1 MDIQLK
7 VKTVLQLQE
16 LAKIQE
22 REISD
27 ILMDA
32 IEHYVEQHTDESAFR
47 EKTRT
52 IMHDH
57 KWLLDELADR

>member
-7 VKTVLQLQE
+7 TKTVLQLQE

-32 IEHYVEQHTDESAFR
+32 IEHYVEQHTDESNFR
-47 EKTRT
+47 EAVRGVQQ
-52 IMHDH
+52 DH
-57 KWLLDELADR
+57 QWLLDELETR

>member
-7 VKTVLQLQE
+7 AKTVLQLQE

-32 IEHYVEQHTDESAFR
+32 IEDYVEQHTNESAFR
-47 EKTRT
+47 EQTRT

-57 KWLLDELADR
+57 KWLLTELADR